1 MKLSPISFLGQI
13 SHSVRNT
20 VPHLA
25 FLTRNAATL
34 LKFTNI
40 YKSCD
45 TDHSLLRKT
54 QNTEKIGHFLKT
66 DIHFDQY
73 LIKKEC

>member
-1 MKLSPISFLGQI
+1 MNFWQIFFLGQN
-13 SHSVRNT
+13 SHGVRNT

-40 YKSCD
+40 YKACD

-73 LIKKEC
+73 LIKKEY